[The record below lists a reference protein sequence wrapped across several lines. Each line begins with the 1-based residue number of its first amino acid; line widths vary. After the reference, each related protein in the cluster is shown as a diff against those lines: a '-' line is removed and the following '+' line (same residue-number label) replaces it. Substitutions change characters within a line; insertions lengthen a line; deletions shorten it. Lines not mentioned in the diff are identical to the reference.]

1 MKTIQITQHELQQ
14 ATRPTVHRNKK
25 KYTRKIKAGIKSA
38 LKEVDIENNYNLKH

>member
-14 ATRPTVHRNKK
+14 ATKPRVHRNKK

-38 LKEVDIENNYNLKH
+38 LHEVYVENK